1 MAHSNDPPKR
11 LGLVIPSVNTMTE
24 PQFNRFAP
32 PGVSIHVARVK
43 ISHANGEL
51 IPLPILTPDV
61 LRAAEMLADA
71 SCDLIVFHCTASSM
85 EAGVAGEKLA
95 TSAIEQATHRPATT
109 TASAV
114 SAAFAVL
121 GARKIVLV
129 SPYPKATNEH
139 EIRFLS
145 ESGVEVLHDRALTLP
160 PPEWVTRSG
169 HFWVEQGLAEDDPR
183 ADAIFLSCT
192 NIRAIEAVESLE
204 KAAGKPVV
212 TSNQATLWY
221 SLRRM
226 GYSGTVP
233 GLGCLAERG
242 IQAALAAV

>member
-1 MAHSNDPPKR
+1 MSNGKQPLKR
-11 LGLVIPSVNTMTE
+11 LGLVIPSANTMTE

-32 PGVSIHVARVK
+32 PGVSVHVARVR
-43 ISHANGEL
+43 ISYPNGGL
-51 IPLPILTPDV
+51 IPLPALTPEV
-61 LRAAEMLADA
+61 VRAAELLADA

-85 EAGVAGEKLA
+85 EVGVAGEKQA
-95 TSAIEQATHRPATT
+95 TTAIEQATRRPATT

-114 SAAFAVL
+114 SAAFEVI

-129 SPYPKATNEH
+129 SPYPKVTNEH

-145 ESGVEVLHDRALTLP
+145 ECGVEVLHDRALTLP

-169 HFWVEQGLAEDDPR
+169 EFWMEQGLAEDDPR

-204 KAAGKPVV
+204 KRAGKPVV

-221 SLRRM
+221 SLRLM

-242 IQAALAAV
+242 LNPALAAV